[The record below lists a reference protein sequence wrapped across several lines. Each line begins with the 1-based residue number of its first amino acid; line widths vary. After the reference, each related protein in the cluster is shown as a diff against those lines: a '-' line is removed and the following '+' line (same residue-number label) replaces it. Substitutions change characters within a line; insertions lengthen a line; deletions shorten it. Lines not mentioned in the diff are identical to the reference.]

1 MVHDDVPSVGTTALA
16 FFVAVGSRDEAPAQ
30 WGMAHLLE
38 HLLFKGAGAWDNR
51 AIARQMDRLGADIN
65 AFTTRDYTC
74 FYAKVLDSEA
84 ERAYELLRDMLQ
96 NPWLRP
102 EDLAKEK
109 NVVLEEMHESLDDP
123 DEVLDTLVSEALY
136 ADPAYTHDILG
147 TPESL
152 AGIDAPGLRAF
163 FERHYHPRAMVF
175 AASGGAVDRLATRVH
190 DDFASGSPGTPLLP
204 KRRRPPSFSPRRLV
218 RVCDWEQC
226 KLALAVPA
234 PSRYDRRYAAALM
247 MASLLGGQ
255 NTSRLWQRLREDEGL
270 VYTVATHYA
279 PEDDFGDLVTYL
291 GLAPQRMQDAW
302 DAVHEEMARLASG
315 GPNEEE
321 LDHTRVTLNT
331 VLVMNQETPD
341 ARVMRLGRYGLDQR
355 RPPALTALSG
365 ELGRVTVEDVRRE
378 AQVWVDGRSTA
389 LAAAGPLSGADCARM
404 GIVNEELPS

>member
-16 FFVAVGSRDEAPAQ
+16 FFVAVGSRDEAPAE

-38 HLLFKGAGAWDNR
+38 HLLFKGAGSLDNR

-84 ERAYELLRDMLQ
+84 EHAYALLKEMVQ
-96 NPWLRP
+96 NPWLRS

-136 ADPAYTHDILG
+136 GDPAYTHDILG
-147 TPESL
+147 TAESL
-152 AGIDAPGLRAF
+152 AGIDAPALRAF
-163 FERHYHPRAMVF
+163 FERHYIPRSMVF
-175 AASGGAVDRLATRVH
+175 AASGGAAEKLATRVH
-190 DDFASGSPGTPLLP
+190 DDFASGSPRTSILP
-204 KRRRPPSFSPRRLV
+204 KRRQPPAFAPRRLV

-226 KLALAVPA
+226 KIALAVPA
-234 PSRYDRRYAAALM
+234 PSRYDRHYAAALM

-279 PEDDFGDLVTYL
+279 PEDNFGDLVTYL
-291 GLAPQRMQDAW
+291 GLAPQRMGEAW
-302 DAVHEEMARLASG
+302 NAVHEEMARLASE
-315 GPNEEE
+315 GPHEEE

-355 RPPALTALSG
+355 RPPALGALAE
-365 ELGRVTVEDVRRE
+365 ELGRVTMDDVRRE
-378 AQVWVDGRSTA
+378 AQVWVDGRSLA
-389 LAAAGPLSGADCARM
+389 LAAAGPLSEADCVRM
-404 GIVNEELPS
+404 GIVREELPS